1 MSGLE
6 VVGVIAGIISAY
18 TGAHVVFQNW
28 RKARESRRHNK
39 QNLKLDNSLVVGSS
53 TIQQTYE
60 DHFARLGQRFAV
72 GDIELTWDCG
82 SFS

>member
-18 TGAHVVFQNW
+18 TSAHLVFQNW

-39 QNLKLDNSLVVGSS
+39 QNLKLDNSLLVGSS
-53 TIQQTYE
+53 TIQQTYDE
-60 DHFARLGQRFAV
+60 HFARLGRRFAV
-72 GDIELTWDCG
+72 GDGELTRDYG